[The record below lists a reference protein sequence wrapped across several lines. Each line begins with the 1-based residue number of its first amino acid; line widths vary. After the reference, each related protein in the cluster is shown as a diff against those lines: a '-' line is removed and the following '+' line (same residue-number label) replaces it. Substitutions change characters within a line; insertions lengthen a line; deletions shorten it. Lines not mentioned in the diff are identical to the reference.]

1 MASDPY
7 RLYALPHSL
16 YSGKVRSYLRYK
28 GIAFEERLSTLAEFR
43 RFIVPRTGIK
53 MIPVVQ
59 TPDDVVVQD
68 STETID
74 LLEARFPARAVLP
87 DTPVQRLVAS
97 LLELYGD
104 EWLLLPAMHYRWS
117 FWHQRAHIDD
127 VLEHFGLL
135 LSPRAPRW
143 LRRFA
148 GRQFC
153 RPFDGALP
161 MLGITART
169 IPALETS
176 YEALLDELDAHFAQ
190 HHYLL
195 GGRASV
201 ADFGFIGPLYA
212 HLGRDLYPKA
222 LMQRRAP
229 NVWAWV
235 QRMNEVEPTIGGWLP
250 DDNIPD
256 TLLPVLRRMFAEQ
269 GPVLID
275 TVAQVERWLA
285 DNPEA
290 ARLPRVIGRHQFTLG
305 GVDDSR
311 AVFPYPQWMLQR
323 SLDDHARLD
332 GDARRRADAL
342 LASTGGT
349 ALMQVAICRR
359 VARWNHRLV
368 RDAPRSNP

>member
-1 MASDPY
+1 MAANLH

-28 GIAFEERLSTLAEFR
+28 GIPFEERVSTLAEFK
-43 RFIVPRTGIK
+43 RFIIPRTGIRF
-53 MIPVVQ
+53 IPVVQ

-68 STETID
+68 STETMD
-74 LLEARFPARAVLP
+74 LLESRHPARGVLP
-87 DTPVQRLVAS
+87 ATPVQRLVAR

-127 VLEHFGLL
+127 VLEHFGML
-135 LSPRAPRW
+135 LSPHAPRW
-143 LRRFA
+143 LRRLA

-153 RPFDGALP
+153 KPFDGALP
-161 MLGITART
+161 VLGITART
-169 IPALETS
+169 IPALEAS
-176 YEALLDELDAHFAQ
+176 YEALLAELDTHFAQ
-190 HHYLL
+190 ARYLL

-201 ADFGFIGPLYA
+201 GDFGLIGPLCA
-212 HLGRDLYPKA
+212 HLGRDPYPKA

-235 QRMNEVEPTIGGWLP
+235 QRMNEAAPPIGDWLA
-250 DDNIPD
+250 DDAIPD

-285 DNPEA
+285 EHPEA
-290 ARLPRVIGRHQFTLG
+290 ARLPRFVGRHAFRLG
-305 GVDDSR
+305 EVEETRS
-311 AVFPYPQWMLQR
+311 VFPYPQWMLQR
-323 SLDDHARLD
+323 VLDDHAQLD
-332 GDARRRADAL
+332 AGARQRADVL
-342 LASTGGT
+342 FGEIGGT
-349 ALMQVAICRR
+349 ALMQVAIRSRVTRR
-359 VARWNHRLV
+359 AHRLV
-368 RDAPRSNP
+368 PERAAS